1 MGVKIMEKLEELK
14 IYDFEVFKALV
25 EIEVERIKRYGKSKH
40 FSITFLYFP
49 SIAKILAENKPKGIN
64 IVFKIRENLRSVDV
78 VSPVDEDFVFLFFP
92 ETNKNQGEK
101 AVQRIKKN
109 IGLDIVEGIASYPE
123 DGKSARELFDSLV
136 KIMND
141 KLLPIIE
148 I

>member
-1 MGVKIMEKLEELK
+1 MKNVEELK

-25 EIEVERIKRYGKSKH
+25 EIEIERIKRYGKSKH
-40 FSITFLYFP
+40 FSLAFLYFP
-49 SIAKILAENKPKGIN
+49 SITKILTENKPKDID
-64 IVFKIRENLRSVDV
+64 IVFKLKENLRSVDV

-92 ETNKNQGEK
+92 ETERKQVEK
-101 AVQRIKKN
+101 AVERIKKN
-109 IGLDIVEGIASYPE
+109 IGLDLVEGVASYPE
-123 DGKSARELFDSLV
+123 DGKSSRELFDSLV